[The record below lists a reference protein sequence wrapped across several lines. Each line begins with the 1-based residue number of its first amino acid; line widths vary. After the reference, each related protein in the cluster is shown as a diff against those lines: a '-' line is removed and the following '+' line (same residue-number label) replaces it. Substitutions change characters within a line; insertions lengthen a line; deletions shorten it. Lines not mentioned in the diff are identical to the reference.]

1 MYNTHEFIHGFVGAL
16 KFASMKK
23 MIPLIWALL
32 LSFMATGQKVP
43 TGLEEIL
50 HALRSLQKETRVLY
64 LAAHP
69 DDENTRLISWLTHGA
84 GVETAYLSL
93 TRGSGGQNLIGAE
106 LGAPLGY
113 IRTQELL
120 EARKIDGGR
129 QFFTRAV
136 DFGYSKNPEE
146 TFSFWGKEEVLSDVV
161 RVIREFRPHIIIT
174 RFPTDGRGGHGHHT
188 ASALLAAEAFDLAGS
203 LSAFPHE
210 YGIPWSPEMLYWNAS
225 SWWDKTLPD
234 RAAKEDGIIEVEVGG
249 FDPINGRSCN
259 ELASMSRSMH
269 KSQGFGVSMARGEM
283 KEYLIHQKGA
293 NAFYERLFGEVPGKA
308 NNGARQAAELLAAGD
323 RSGAIKKLLD
333 LKEEGNNSPAFD
345 RRVDGIVAGLLG
357 LHAEALVQNGSA
369 AVGQQLDVELRCIKR
384 MDIPLMIREIDWNGR
399 IQDQSEE
406 LQRDQMLIINDRI
419 RCGALNGPYWLDRP
433 FSTLHNVPDSL
444 IGRPMAKADPYVV
457 LTFDHLGRQFSLR
470 LAVEYKEVD
479 RVDGELKRPLV
490 VAPPLT
496 VRFTSPSLVTM
507 GSAVDAVVQIRS
519 WSDSVSDELGFDV
532 PSGWTVTPSSIPFE
546 LAQAGDFQ
554 NIPIR
559 IVPPKNTRT
568 GVLRPSLQ
576 SSPDMVRSSMSIDH
590 PHIVPTELFLPSELK
605 LANASIDID
614 AAKVGYIV
622 GAGDAVP
629 EAIERMGFEI
639 EFIDEERV
647 RRGGL
652 EEYMAIIAGI
662 RAYNVNDWLPGVQ
675 SFLMDYVEDG
685 GNYIVQYNTR
695 SRDLKLTSFGPYPM
709 KLSRERVSDETAA
722 ATLIDP
728 SHGVFRSPNRITE
741 ADFDGWVQE
750 RGLYF
755 ADISSL
761 DPRYE
766 TLISWQDK
774 DEPPR
779 LGGLIVAKHGEGAFM
794 YTGISFFRQL
804 PAAVPGAYRLLAN
817 LICYEP

>member
-1 MYNTHEFIHGFVGAL
+1 MYNTHEFTHGFVGAL

-23 MIPLIWALL
+23 MIPLISALF

-146 TFSFWGKEEVLSDVV
+146 TFAFWGKEEVLSDVV

-203 LSAFPHE
+203 LTAYPDE

-234 RAAKEDGIIEVEVGG
+234 RAAKEAGIIEVEVGG

-269 KSQGFGVSMARGEM
+269 KSQGFGASIARGEM

-293 NAFYERLFGEVPGKA
+293 NAFYERLFWETPGKT
-308 NNGARQAAELLAAGD
+308 NEGARQAAELLAAGD
-323 RSGAIKKLLD
+323 RSGAIEKLLD
-333 LKEEGNNSPAFD
+333 LKEENNSPAFE

-357 LHAEALVQNGSA
+357 LHAEALVPNGSA
-369 AVGQQLDVELRCIKR
+369 AAGQQLDVELRCIKR
-384 MDIPLMIREIDWNGR
+384 MDIPLTIKKIDWNGR

-406 LQRDQMLIINDRI
+406 LQRDQMLIINNRI

-433 FSTLHNVPDSL
+433 FSTLHDVPDSL
-444 IGRPMAKADPYVV
+444 IGLPMAKADPYVG
-457 LTFDHLGRQFSLR
+457 LTFDHLGRPFSLR

-496 VRFTSPSLVTM
+496 VRFASPSLVTT

-519 WSDSVSDELGFDV
+519 WRDSVSDELGFDV
-532 PSGWTVTPSSIPFE
+532 PSGWTVTPSHIPFE
-546 LAQAGDFQ
+546 LAQAGDVQ
-554 NIPIR
+554 NIQIR
-559 IVPPKNTRT
+559 IVPPKDTRT
-568 GVLRPSLQ
+568 GVLRPSLR
-576 SSPDMVRSSMSIDH
+576 SSPNMVRSSMSIEH

-614 AAKVGYIV
+614 AAKVGYIA

-629 EAIERMGFEI
+629 EAIERMGFKI

-675 SFLMDYVEDG
+675 SLLMDYVEDG

-695 SRDLKLTSFGPYPM
+695 SRDLKLMSFGPYPM

-766 TLISWQDK
+766 TLISWHDK

-779 LGGLIVAKHGEGAFM
+779 LGGLIVAQHGEGAFM

>member
-1 MYNTHEFIHGFVGAL
+1 MYNTHEFTHGFVGAL

-23 MIPLIWALL
+23 MIPLISALF

-146 TFSFWGKEEVLSDVV
+146 TFAFWGKEEVLSDVV

-203 LSAFPHE
+203 LTAYPDE

-234 RAAKEDGIIEVEVGG
+234 RAAKEAGIIEVEVGG

-269 KSQGFGVSMARGEM
+269 KSQGFGASIARGEM

-293 NAFYERLFGEVPGKA
+293 NAFYERLFWETPGKT
-308 NNGARQAAELLAAGD
+308 NEGARQAAELLAAGD
-323 RSGAIKKLLD
+323 RSGAIEKLLE
-333 LKEEGNNSPAFD
+333 LKEENNSPAFE

-357 LHAEALVQNGSA
+357 LHAEALVPNGSA
-369 AVGQQLDVELRCIKR
+369 AAGQQLDVELRCIKR
-384 MDIPLMIREIDWNGR
+384 MDIPLTIKKIDWNGR

-406 LQRDQMLIINDRI
+406 LQRDQMLIINNRI

-433 FSTLHNVPDSL
+433 FSTLHDVPDSL
-444 IGRPMAKADPYVV
+444 IGLPMAKADPYVG
-457 LTFDHLGRQFSLR
+457 LSFDHLGRPFSLR

-496 VRFTSPSLVTM
+496 VRFASPSLVTT

-519 WSDSVSDELGFDV
+519 WRDSVSDELGFDV
-532 PSGWTVTPSSIPFE
+532 PSGWTVTPSHIPFE
-546 LAQAGDFQ
+546 LAQAGDVQ
-554 NIPIR
+554 NIQIR
-559 IVPPKNTRT
+559 IVPPKDTRT
-568 GVLRPSLQ
+568 GVLRPSLR
-576 SSPDMVRSSMSIDH
+576 SSPNMVRSSMSIEH

-614 AAKVGYIV
+614 AAKVGYIA

-629 EAIERMGFEI
+629 EAIERMGFKI

-675 SFLMDYVEDG
+675 SLLMDYVEDG

-695 SRDLKLTSFGPYPM
+695 SRDLKLMSFGPYPM

-766 TLISWQDK
+766 TLISWHDK

-779 LGGLIVAKHGEGAFM
+779 LGGLIVAQHGEGAFM

>member
-16 KFASMKK
+16 KFASMNK

-146 TFSFWGKEEVLSDVV
+146 TFAFWGKEEVLSDVV
-161 RVIREFRPHIIIT
+161 RVIRAFRPHIIIT

-384 MDIPLMIREIDWNGR
+384 MDIPLTINKIDWNGR

-419 RCGALNGPYWLDRP
+419 RCGTLNGPYWLDRP
-433 FSTLHNVPDSL
+433 FSTLHDVPDSL
-444 IGRPMAKADPYVV
+444 IG
-457 LTFDHLGRQFSLR
+457 LSHGQ
-470 LAVEYKEVD
+470 
-479 RVDGELKRPLV
+479 GRPLC
-490 VAPPLT
+490 
-496 VRFTSPSLVTM
+496 
-507 GSAVDAVVQIRS
+507 RS
-519 WSDSVSDELGFDV
+519 DL
-532 PSGWTVTPSSIPFE
+532 
-546 LAQAGDFQ
+546 
-554 NIPIR
+554 
-559 IVPPKNTRT
+559 
-568 GVLRPSLQ
+568 
-576 SSPDMVRSSMSIDH
+576 RSSGQAILPAIGCGIQRGGSCGWRIEKATGRCSAADRPFCLTQFGH
-590 PHIVPTELFLPSELK
+590 HGFCRRCSRTDPFLEGFGFRRIGFRC
-605 LANASIDID
+605 A
-614 AAKVGYIV
+614 
-622 GAGDAVP
+622 
-629 EAIERMGFEI
+629 ERM
-639 EFIDEERV
+639 DRH
-647 RRGGL
+647 
-652 EEYMAIIAGI
+652 A
-662 RAYNVNDWLPGVQ
+662 
-675 SFLMDYVEDG
+675 FL
-685 GNYIVQYNTR
+685 
-695 SRDLKLTSFGPYPM
+695 
-709 KLSRERVSDETAA
+709 
-722 ATLIDP
+722 
-728 SHGVFRSPNRITE
+728 H
-741 ADFDGWVQE
+741 
-750 RGLYF
+750 
-755 ADISSL
+755 SL
-761 DPRYE
+761 
-766 TLISWQDK
+766 
-774 DEPPR
+774 
-779 LGGLIVAKHGEGAFM
+779 
-794 YTGISFFRQL
+794 
-804 PAAVPGAYRLLAN
+804 
-817 LICYEP
+817 

>member
-1 MYNTHEFIHGFVGAL
+1 MYNTHEFTHGFVGAL

-23 MIPLIWALL
+23 MIPLISALF

-146 TFSFWGKEEVLSDVV
+146 TFAFWGKEEVLSDVV

-203 LSAFPHE
+203 LTAYPDE

-234 RAAKEDGIIEVEVGG
+234 RAAKEAGIIEVEVGG

-269 KSQGFGVSMARGEM
+269 KSQGFGASIARGEM

-293 NAFYERLFGEVPGKA
+293 NAFYERLFWETPGKT
-308 NNGARQAAELLAAGD
+308 NEGARQAAELLAAGD
-323 RSGAIKKLLD
+323 RSGAIEKLLD
-333 LKEEGNNSPAFD
+333 LKEENNSPAFE

-357 LHAEALVQNGSA
+357 LHAEALVPNGSA
-369 AVGQQLDVELRCIKR
+369 AAGQQLDVELRCIKR
-384 MDIPLMIREIDWNGR
+384 MDIPLTVKKIDWNGR

-406 LQRDQMLIINDRI
+406 LQRDQMLIINNRI

-433 FSTLHNVPDSL
+433 FSTLHDVRDSL
-444 IGRPMAKADPYVV
+444 IGLPMAKADPYVG
-457 LTFDHLGRQFSLR
+457 LTFDHLGRPFSLR

-496 VRFTSPSLVTM
+496 VRFASPSLVTT

-519 WSDSVSDELGFDV
+519 WRDSVSDELGFDV
-532 PSGWTVTPSSIPFE
+532 PSGWTVTPSHIPFE
-546 LAQAGDFQ
+546 LAQAGDVQ
-554 NIPIR
+554 NIQIR
-559 IVPPKNTRT
+559 IVPPKDTRT
-568 GVLRPSLQ
+568 GVLRPSLR
-576 SSPDMVRSSMSIDH
+576 SSPNMVRSSMSIEH

-614 AAKVGYIV
+614 AAKVGYIA

-629 EAIERMGFEI
+629 EAIERMGFKI

-675 SFLMDYVEDG
+675 SLLMDYVEDG

-695 SRDLKLTSFGPYPM
+695 SRDLKLMSFGPYPM

-766 TLISWQDK
+766 TLISWHDK

-779 LGGLIVAKHGEGAFM
+779 LGGLIVAQHGEGAFM

>member
-1 MYNTHEFIHGFVGAL
+1 MYNTHEFTHGFVGAL

-23 MIPLIWALL
+23 MIPLISALF

-146 TFSFWGKEEVLSDVV
+146 TFAFWGKEEVLSDVV

-203 LSAFPHE
+203 LTAYPDE

-234 RAAKEDGIIEVEVGG
+234 RAAKEAGIIEVEVGG

-269 KSQGFGVSMARGEM
+269 KSQGFGASIARGEM

-293 NAFYERLFGEVPGKA
+293 NAFYERLFWETPGKT
-308 NNGARQAAELLAAGD
+308 NEGARQAAELLAAGD
-323 RSGAIKKLLD
+323 RSGAIEKLLD
-333 LKEEGNNSPAFD
+333 LKEENNSPAFE

-357 LHAEALVQNGSA
+357 LHAEALVPNGSA
-369 AVGQQLDVELRCIKR
+369 AAGQQLDVELRCIKR
-384 MDIPLMIREIDWNGR
+384 MDIPLTIKKIDWNGR

-406 LQRDQMLIINDRI
+406 LQRDQMLIINNRI

-433 FSTLHNVPDSL
+433 FSTLHDVRDSL
-444 IGRPMAKADPYVV
+444 IGLPMAKADPYVG
-457 LTFDHLGRQFSLR
+457 LTFDHLGRPFSLR

-496 VRFTSPSLVTM
+496 VRFASPSLVTT

-519 WSDSVSDELGFDV
+519 WRDSVSDELGFDV
-532 PSGWTVTPSSIPFE
+532 PSGWTVTPSHIPFE
-546 LAQAGDFQ
+546 LAQAGDVQ
-554 NIPIR
+554 NIQIR
-559 IVPPKNTRT
+559 IVPPKDTRT
-568 GVLRPSLQ
+568 GVLRPSLR
-576 SSPDMVRSSMSIDH
+576 SSPNMVRSSMSIEH

-614 AAKVGYIV
+614 AAKVGYIA

-629 EAIERMGFEI
+629 EAIERMGFKI

-675 SFLMDYVEDG
+675 SLLMDYVEDG

-695 SRDLKLTSFGPYPM
+695 SRDLKLMSFGPYPM

-766 TLISWQDK
+766 TLISWHDK

-779 LGGLIVAKHGEGAFM
+779 LGGLIVAQHGEGAFM

>member
-1 MYNTHEFIHGFVGAL
+1 MYNTHEFTHGFVGAL

-23 MIPLIWALL
+23 MIPLISALF

-146 TFSFWGKEEVLSDVV
+146 TFAFWGKEEVLSDVV

-203 LSAFPHE
+203 LTAYPDE

-234 RAAKEDGIIEVEVGG
+234 RAAKEAGIIEVEVGG

-269 KSQGFGVSMARGEM
+269 KSQGFGASIARGEM

-293 NAFYERLFGEVPGKA
+293 NAFYERLFWETPGKT
-308 NNGARQAAELLAAGD
+308 NEGARQAAELLAAGD
-323 RSGAIKKLLD
+323 RSGAIEKLLD
-333 LKEEGNNSPAFD
+333 LKEENNSPAFE

-357 LHAEALVQNGSA
+357 LHAEALVPNGSA
-369 AVGQQLDVELRCIKR
+369 AAGQQLDVELRCIKR
-384 MDIPLMIREIDWNGR
+384 MDIPLTIKKIDWNGR

-406 LQRDQMLIINDRI
+406 LQRDQMLIINNRI

-433 FSTLHNVPDSL
+433 FSTLHDVPDSL
-444 IGRPMAKADPYVV
+444 IGLPMAKADPYVG
-457 LTFDHLGRQFSLR
+457 LSFDHLGRPFSLR

-496 VRFTSPSLVTM
+496 VRFASPSLVTT

-519 WSDSVSDELGFDV
+519 WRDSVSDELGFDV
-532 PSGWTVTPSSIPFE
+532 PSGWTVTPSHIPFE
-546 LAQAGDFQ
+546 LAQAGDVQ
-554 NIPIR
+554 NIQIR
-559 IVPPKNTRT
+559 IVPPKDTRT
-568 GVLRPSLQ
+568 GVLRPSLR
-576 SSPDMVRSSMSIDH
+576 SSPNMVRSSMSIEH

-614 AAKVGYIV
+614 AAKVGYIA

-629 EAIERMGFEI
+629 EAIERMGFKI

-675 SFLMDYVEDG
+675 SLLMDYVEDG

-695 SRDLKLTSFGPYPM
+695 SRDLKLMSFGPYPM

-766 TLISWQDK
+766 TLISWHDK

-779 LGGLIVAKHGEGAFM
+779 LGGLIVAQHGEGAFM

>member
-1 MYNTHEFIHGFVGAL
+1 
-16 KFASMKK
+16 
-23 MIPLIWALL
+23 
-32 LSFMATGQKVP
+32 
-43 TGLEEIL
+43 
-50 HALRSLQKETRVLY
+50 
-64 LAAHP
+64 
-69 DDENTRLISWLTHGA
+69 
-84 GVETAYLSL
+84 
-93 TRGSGGQNLIGAE
+93 
-106 LGAPLGY
+106 
-113 IRTQELL
+113 
-120 EARKIDGGR
+120 
-129 QFFTRAV
+129 
-136 DFGYSKNPEE
+136 
-146 TFSFWGKEEVLSDVV
+146 
-161 RVIREFRPHIIIT
+161 
-174 RFPTDGRGGHGHHT
+174 
-188 ASALLAAEAFDLAGS
+188 
-203 LSAFPHE
+203 
-210 YGIPWSPEMLYWNAS
+210 
-225 SWWDKTLPD
+225 
-234 RAAKEDGIIEVEVGG
+234 
-249 FDPINGRSCN
+249 
-259 ELASMSRSMH
+259 MSRSMH
-269 KSQGFGVSMARGEM
+269 KSQGFGVSMSRGSL

-293 NAFYERLFGEVPGKA
+293 NAFFDRLFPELPSKA
-308 NNGARQAAELLAAGD
+308 DHYALKAAELLAAGD
-323 RSGAIKKLLD
+323 RSGAIEKLLD
-333 LKEEGNNSPAFD
+333 LKEGGGHSTAFD
-345 RRVDGIVAGLLG
+345 RRIDNIVAGLLG
-357 LHAEALVQNGSA
+357 LHAEALASSGYVAKGETM
-369 AVGQQLDVELRCIKR
+369 DVELRCIKR
-384 MDIPLMIREIDWNGR
+384 MDIPLTIREIDWNGR
-399 IQDQSEE
+399 IQEQSEE
-406 LQRDQMLIINDRI
+406 LPRDQMLIIKDRI
-419 RCGALNGPYWLDRP
+419 RCGALNGPYWLERP
-433 FSTLHNVPDSL
+433 FSTLHDVPDSL
-444 IGRPMAKADPYVV
+444 IGLPMAKTDPFVG

-479 RVDGELKRPLV
+479 RVDGELKRPMV

-496 VRFTSPSLVTM
+496 VRFASPSLVTT

-519 WSDSVSDELGFDV
+519 WSDSVSDKLGFDV

-546 LAQAGDFQ
+546 LAQAGDVQ

-559 IVPPKNTRT
+559 IDPPKDTRT
-568 GVLRPSLQ
+568 GVLRPSLK
-576 SSPDMVRSSMSIDH
+576 SSSDLVRSSLSIDH
-590 PHIVPTELFLPSELK
+590 PHIVPTELFFPSELK

-614 AAKVGYIV
+614 AAKVGYIA

-629 EAIERMGFEI
+629 EAIERMGFEL
-639 EFIDEERV
+639 EFIDEDRL

-675 SFLMDYVEDG
+675 SILMDYVEDG

-741 ADFDGWVQE
+741 ADFEGWVQE

-766 TLISWQDK
+766 TLISWHDK

-779 LGGLIVAKHGEGAFM
+779 LGGLIVARHGEGAFM

>member
-1 MYNTHEFIHGFVGAL
+1 MYNTHEFTHGFVGAL

-23 MIPLIWALL
+23 MIPLISALF

-146 TFSFWGKEEVLSDVV
+146 TFAFWGKEEVLSDVV

-203 LSAFPHE
+203 LTAYPDE

-234 RAAKEDGIIEVEVGG
+234 RAAKEAGIIEVEVGG

-269 KSQGFGVSMARGEM
+269 KSQGFGASIARGEM

-293 NAFYERLFGEVPGKA
+293 NAFYERLFWETPGKT
-308 NNGARQAAELLAAGD
+308 NEGARQAAELLAAGD
-323 RSGAIKKLLD
+323 RSGAIEKLLD
-333 LKEEGNNSPAFD
+333 LKEENNSPAFE

-357 LHAEALVQNGSA
+357 LHAEALVPNGSA
-369 AVGQQLDVELRCIKR
+369 AAGQQLDVELRCIKR
-384 MDIPLMIREIDWNGR
+384 MDIPLTIKKIDWNGR
-399 IQDQSEE
+399 VQDQSEE
-406 LQRDQMLIINDRI
+406 LQRDQMLIINNRI

-433 FSTLHNVPDSL
+433 FSTLHDVRDSL
-444 IGRPMAKADPYVV
+444 IGLPMAKADPYVG
-457 LTFDHLGRQFSLR
+457 LTFDHLGRPFSLR

-496 VRFTSPSLVTM
+496 VRFASPSLVTT

-519 WSDSVSDELGFDV
+519 WRDSVSDELGFDV
-532 PSGWTVTPSSIPFE
+532 PSGWTVTPSHIPFE
-546 LAQAGDFQ
+546 LAQAGDVQ
-554 NIPIR
+554 NIQIR
-559 IVPPKNTRT
+559 IVPPKDTRT
-568 GVLRPSLQ
+568 GVLRPSLR
-576 SSPDMVRSSMSIDH
+576 SSPNMVRSSMSIEH

-614 AAKVGYIV
+614 AAKVGYIA

-629 EAIERMGFEI
+629 EAIERMGFKI

-675 SFLMDYVEDG
+675 SLLMDYVEDG

-695 SRDLKLTSFGPYPM
+695 SRDLKLMSFGPYPM

-766 TLISWQDK
+766 TLISWHDK

-779 LGGLIVAKHGEGAFM
+779 LGGLIVAQHGEGAFM

>member
-1 MYNTHEFIHGFVGAL
+1 MYNTHEFTHGFVGAL

-23 MIPLIWALL
+23 MIPLISALF

-146 TFSFWGKEEVLSDVV
+146 TFAFWGKEEVLSDVV

-203 LSAFPHE
+203 LTAYPDE

-234 RAAKEDGIIEVEVGG
+234 RAAKEAGIIEVEVGG

-269 KSQGFGVSMARGEM
+269 KSQGFGASIARGEM

-293 NAFYERLFGEVPGKA
+293 NAFYERLFWETPGKT
-308 NNGARQAAELLAAGD
+308 NEGARQAAELLAAGD
-323 RSGAIKKLLD
+323 RSGAIEKLLD
-333 LKEEGNNSPAFD
+333 LKEENNSPAFE
-345 RRVDGIVAGLLG
+345 RRVDGIIAGLLG
-357 LHAEALVQNGSA
+357 LHAEALVPIGSA
-369 AVGQQLDVELRCIKR
+369 AAGQQLDVELRCIKR
-384 MDIPLMIREIDWNGR
+384 MDIPLTIKKIDWNGR
-399 IQDQSEE
+399 VQDQSEE
-406 LQRDQMLIINDRI
+406 LQRDQMLIINNRI

-433 FSTLHNVPDSL
+433 FSTLHDVRDSL
-444 IGRPMAKADPYVV
+444 IGLPMAKADPYVG
-457 LTFDHLGRQFSLR
+457 LTFDHLGRPFSLR

-479 RVDGELKRPLV
+479 RVDGELKRPLT

-496 VRFTSPSLVTM
+496 VRFATPSLVTT

-519 WSDSVSDELGFDV
+519 WRDSVSDELGFDV
-532 PSGWTVTPSSIPFE
+532 PSGWTVTPSHIPFE
-546 LAQAGDFQ
+546 LAQAGDVQ
-554 NIPIR
+554 NIQIR
-559 IVPPKNTRT
+559 IVPPKDTRT
-568 GVLRPSLQ
+568 GVLRPSLR
-576 SSPDMVRSSMSIDH
+576 SSPNMVRSSMSIEH

-614 AAKVGYIV
+614 AAKVGYIA

-629 EAIERMGFEI
+629 EAIERMGFKI

-675 SFLMDYVEDG
+675 SLLMDYVEDG

-766 TLISWQDK
+766 TLISWHDK

-779 LGGLIVAKHGEGAFM
+779 LGGLIVAQHGEGAFM